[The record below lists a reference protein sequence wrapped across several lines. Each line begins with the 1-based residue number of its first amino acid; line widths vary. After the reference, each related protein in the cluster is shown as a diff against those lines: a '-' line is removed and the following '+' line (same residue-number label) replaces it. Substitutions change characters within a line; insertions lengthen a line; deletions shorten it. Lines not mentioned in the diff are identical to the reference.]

1 MIPAYWTSTLAN
13 HLWQSTVVV
22 AVAALLAFALRK
34 NQARTRYW
42 LWLAASVK
50 FLIPFSL
57 LIAAGSR
64 LTWTAPTPMARQ
76 QVSAVVGPIT
86 QPFPEMGSRGIVVP
100 VVAAQHHA
108 DLSIILL
115 SVWICGFL
123 AVTFAWWRRWR
134 QIRAGMRAASPI
146 SIETDV
152 PVLSIPELLEPGIFG
167 IFRPVLLL
175 PEGVSDRLSVPHLK
189 SIIAHEL
196 CHVRRRDNLAA
207 AVHMAVE
214 AIFWFHPL
222 VWWIESRMVEERERA
237 CDEEVLSLGS
247 EPVVYAESILK
258 TCQFYL
264 ESPLVCVSGITGADL
279 KKRIVNIMTQRFVDK
294 LSFSRKVLLVF
305 VATVVIAVP
314 VLFGLARQAETQSQP
329 AGSGS
334 LKTFEVASV
343 KPNRSGDRRMQ
354 IGDTPGGFRAVNVTP
369 KMLIEFAYNVKDPQL
384 SGGPSWIETERYD
397 IDAKADDPPDDSV
410 SSVTASVGSN
420 VKSVANKRGEPMD
433 LMNERRR
440 QMVQS
445 LLADRFKL
453 TLTRETKDL
462 PIYALVVTKGGPK
475 FHETAL
481 PPIDPNNP
489 PAPDGP
495 PRPGQPFRGRGIM
508 MGIGRGQLTMN
519 GVPMSALADALS
531 NQLGR
536 NVVDKTELKGDY
548 DLSLKWTPEE
558 GQGRFFG
565 GAPGAPDGR
574 PAGDAPPPPDP
585 SGPSIFTALQEQLGL
600 KLESTK
606 GPVETLVISS
616 IERPSE
622 N

>member
-64 LTWTAPTPMARQ
+64 LTWTAPSVTRT
-76 QVSAVVGPIT
+76 QVSAVVGQIT
-86 QPFPEMGSRGIVVP
+86 QPFPEMGLGGAVAP
-100 VVAAQHHA
+100 VVASQNQV
-108 DLSIILL
+108 DLSIVLL
-115 SVWICGFL
+115 AAWICGFL
-123 AVTFAWWRRWR
+123 AVTFSWWRRWR
-134 QIRAGMRAASPI
+134 QIRAATRAASPI

-152 PVLSIPELLEPGIFG
+152 PVLSTPELLEPGIFG

-175 PEGVSDRLSVPHLK
+175 PEGICDRLSVPHLK

-207 AVHMAVE
+207 AMHMAVE

-222 VWWIESRMVEERERA
+222 VWWIGSRIVEERERA
-237 CDEEVLSLGS
+237 CDEEVLRLGS
-247 EPVVYAESILK
+247 EPLVYAESILK

-264 ESPLVCVSGITGADL
+264 ESPLVCVSGITGSDL
-279 KKRIVNIMTQRFVDK
+279 KKRIVHIMTQRFADK
-294 LSFSRKVLLVF
+294 LSFSRKLLLAF
-305 VATVVIAVP
+305 VAAVVIAVP
-314 VLFGLARQAETQSQP
+314 VLFGLANASQNSTESQTSNGP
-329 AGSGS
+329 
-334 LKTFEVASV
+334 LPTFEVASV
-343 KPNRSGDRRMQ
+343 KPNHSGDGRVQ
-354 IGDTPGGFRAVNVTP
+354 ISNTPGGFRAINVTP
-369 KMLIEFAYNVKDPQL
+369 KMLIVFAYNIKDPEL
-384 SGGPSWIETERYD
+384 SGGPSWINSERYD
-397 IDAKADDPPDDSV
+397 IDAKVADAPDNQQQLN
-410 SSVTASVGSN
+410 A
-420 VKSVANKRGEPMD
+420 EFLD
-433 LMNERRR
+433 LRNQRRR
-440 QMVQS
+440 QMVQA

-453 TLTRETKDL
+453 TVTHETKDL
-462 PIYALVVTKGGPK
+462 PIYNLVVAKGGPK
-475 FHETAL
+475 FHETTT
-481 PPIDPNNP
+481 PPPDPAAP
-489 PAPDGP
+489 PEP
-495 PRPGQPFRGRGIM
+495 PRPGQPFRGRGIRM
-508 MGIGRGQLTMN
+508 AFGRGQLDLN
-519 GVPMSALADALS
+519 GVPMSAFANALS
-531 NQLGR
+531 EQLGR
-536 NVVDKTELKGDY
+536 NVLDKTELKGNY

-565 GAPGAPDGR
+565 GAPGGPDGR
-574 PAGDAPPPPDP
+574 PAGDAPPPPDS

-600 KLESTK
+600 KLESAK
-606 GPVETLVISS
+606 GPVETLVIAS

>member
-34 NQARTRYW
+34 NQARIRYW

-64 LTWTAPTPMARQ
+64 LTWTAPTPMTRQ
-76 QVSAVVGPIT
+76 QVSAMVGPIT
-86 QPFPEMGSRGIVVP
+86 QPFPEVGSRGIVVP
-100 VVAAQHHA
+100 VMAAQHHA

-123 AVTFAWWRRWR
+123 AVTFFWWRRWR
-134 QIRAGMRAASPI
+134 QIRAATRAASPI

-152 PVLSIPELLEPGIFG
+152 PVLSTPELLEPGIFG

-175 PEGVSDRLSVPHLK
+175 PEGISDRLSVPHLK

-207 AVHMAVE
+207 AVHMVVE

-237 CDEEVLSLGS
+237 CDEEVLRLGS

-264 ESPLVCVSGITGADL
+264 ESPLACVSGITGSDL
-279 KKRIVNIMTQRFVDK
+279 KKRMVRIMTHSFAER
-294 LSFSRKVLLVF
+294 LSFSRKLLLAF
-305 VATVVIAVP
+305 VAALVIAVP
-314 VLFGLARQAETQSQP
+314 VLFGLANASQNSTESQTNNGP
-329 AGSGS
+329 
-334 LKTFEVASV
+334 LPTFEVASV
-343 KPNRSGDRRMQ
+343 KPNHSGDGRVQ
-354 IGDTPGGFRAVNVTP
+354 IGNTPGAFRAINVTP
-369 KMLIEFAYNVKDPQL
+369 RMLIEFAYNIKDPEL
-384 SGGPSWIETERYD
+384 SGGPSWINSERYD
-397 IDAKADDPPDDSV
+397 IDAKVADAPDNRQKLDAEDLEL
-410 SSVTASVGSN
+410 ASQQ
-420 VKSVANKRGEPMD
+420 RR
-433 LMNERRR
+433 LML
-440 QMVQS
+440 QS

-453 TLTRETKDL
+453 TVTRETKDL
-462 PIYALVVTKGGPK
+462 PIYNLIVAKGGPK
-475 FHETAL
+475 FHETTTPL
-481 PPIDPNNP
+481 PDPAAAP
-489 PAPDGP
+489 PEP
-495 PRPGQPFRGRGIM
+495 PRPGQPLRDRGIRV
-508 MGIGRGQLTMN
+508 GFGRGQLDMN
-519 GVPMSALADALS
+519 GAPMKAFANALS
-531 NQLGR
+531 DQLGR
-536 NVVDKTELKGDY
+536 NVVDKTELKGNY
-548 DLSLKWTPEE
+548 DLSLKFTPEV
-558 GQGRFFG
+558 GQGGFFFG
-565 GAPGAPDGR
+565 GRPGGPDGR
-574 PAGDAPPPPDP
+574 PAGDAPPPPDS